1 MRRSAFV
8 LPALL
13 ATLGVATVAGAA
25 PADRSVVSPGPVSA
39 VARSRLSVAFATQ
52 RTARACEGVRLWS
65 LATRAV
71 RTLGRPRPCDET
83 STGRGIAGL
92 ANAQGRVLWVTFAG
106 GNDRDWELWTA
117 SDTARTPRRLRFV
130 TVDVDEPQP
139 VVVGAGDAYLLAY
152 AVEDE
157 LTVLGV
163 DGSRQFRWTAPGPI
177 AAVVTGNNRVGVL
190 LRSGPVVVL
199 SRTGTELA
207 RFDYPAG
214 GVRALELGLPGAVVQ
229 LESGTIETRRLG
241 STHRWQLPPDARM
254 LDFAAGVVLYSRG
267 NQLRSLH
274 VNSRA
279 DRLVRVTTTPVLA
292 SLDPSGLAYVHGQSV
307 IAAGISRLNA
317 G

>member
-1 MRRSAFV
+1 
-8 LPALL
+8 
-13 ATLGVATVAGAA
+13 
-25 PADRSVVSPGPVSA
+25 
-39 VARSRLSVAFATQ
+39 
-52 RTARACEGVRLWS
+52 
-65 LATRAV
+65 
-71 RTLGRPRPCDET
+71 
-83 STGRGIAGL
+83 
-92 ANAQGRVLWVTFAG
+92 VLWVTFAG

-130 TVDVDEPQP
+130 TVEVDEPQP

-163 DGSRQFRWTAPGPI
+163 DGSRQFRWTAP
-177 AAVVTGNNRVGVL
+177 ARSRLSRTGNNRVGVL

-214 GVRALELGLPGAVVQ
+214 AVRALELGLPGAVVQ
-229 LESGTIETRRLG
+229 LQSGMIETRRLG

-267 NQLRSLH
+267 NQLRSLYL
-274 VNSRA
+274 NSRA
-279 DRLVRVTTTPVLA
+279 DRLVRITTSPVLA
-292 SLDPSGLAYVHGQSV
+292 SLDPSGLAYVRGQSV
-307 IAAGISRLNA
+307 LAAGIGRLNA